1 MKAHEIMT
9 LEHALFWARSGKR
22 RKVQYEYDDGYW
34 DGSEPEMSI
43 YVNDRDANVSGH
55 LPVPFT
61 GDIDKLL
68 CEREQERINDQI
80 VNLVAKLERSKR
92 ECI

>member
-1 MKAHEIMT
+1 MKAHEVMT
-9 LEHALFWARSGKR
+9 LEHAIFWARSGKR
-22 RKVQYEYDDGYW
+22 RKVQFEYDTGYW
-34 DGSEPEMSI
+34 EGDETTLK
-43 YVNDRDANVSGH
+43 VFVQDRDTSQSGW
-55 LPVPFT
+55 LPMPFT

-80 VNLVAKLERSKR
+80 VQLVSKLERSKK